1 MRQPDPLGVGMKRR
15 NFIAGLIGAAALCPF
30 PGSAQRRQRNVPV
43 VGIIW
48 IGTASAQIPV
58 RVREAFLQGLRENGY
73 AEGQSITIEDRYFG
87 DGPGP
92 LGNAADD
99 LVRLGVDVIVAM
111 GTPAALAA
119 KRATNSIPIVAAS
132 MADPVADGLIESL
145 ARPGGNVT
153 GNTFIAPELVLKRP
167 QLLKETFPEAS
178 RFAVLQHPL
187 VYGERTMQ
195 QMLSET
201 RETAREIGVDVQIL
215 DASRPEDFDG
225 AFEEM
230 VEKRAE
236 ALLLFSSPMF
246 YVNYR
251 RIVDL
256 ASRHQL
262 PTMYYFREAVEG
274 GGLMGYGADIPDLF
288 RLTAKYVAKI
298 VKGAKPGDLPV
309 EQPTKFEFL
318 INLKTAKALGVTI
331 PPSLLARADEVFE

>member
-1 MRQPDPLGVGMKRR
+1 MGVGMKRR
-15 NFIAGLIGAAALCPF
+15 NFIAGLVGTVSLRPF
-30 PGSAQRRQRNVPV
+30 PGGAQRSQRNVPV

-58 RVREAFLQGLRENGY
+58 RVRDAFLHGLRENGY
-73 AEGQSITIEDRYFG
+73 VVGQSITIVDRYFG
-87 DGPGP
+87 DASGP

-132 MADPVADGLIESL
+132 MADPVSDGLIESL
-145 ARPGGNVT
+145 ARPRGNVT
-153 GNTFIAPELVLKRP
+153 GNTFIAPELVPKRL
-167 QLLKETFPEAS
+167 QLLKETFPKVS

-187 VYGERTMQ
+187 VYGERSMQ
-195 QMLSET
+195 QTLSET
-201 RETAREIGVDVQIL
+201 RETAREIGVDVQVF
-215 DASRPEDFDG
+215 DASRPEDFDS

-230 VEKRAE
+230 DKKRAE
-236 ALLLFSSPMF
+236 VLLFSSPMF

-256 ASRHQL
+256 AAQYRL

-274 GGLMGYGADIPDLF
+274 GGLMCYGADIPDLF
-288 RLTAKYVAKI
+288 RLTANHVTKI
-298 VKGAKPGDLPV
+298 LNGAKPGDLPV

-318 INLKTAKALGVTI
+318 VNLKAANALGVTI
-331 PPSLLARADEVFE
+331 PPALLARADEVIE